1 MNTLHKISS
10 LVLIGI
16 SLFLISCNG
25 NKIENVESIQI
36 IPIPRE
42 IIIGTGTFALNTNT
56 SVYTNMIGDEKNRIL
71 EYLRLS
77 SLLLNKEAQKEK
89 TGTLQL
95 LLVESTNK
103 ENSESY
109 HLQINSSGIKIEAT
123 DGAGIFYGIQTLL
136 QLVEQYGM
144 EKIPAISINDYPY
157 LKYRGLLIDVSR
169 HFFSKEFIKKQI
181 DMMAYYKM
189 NRLHWHLVDGAGWR
203 IEIKKYPELTDK
215 TAWRLHENLVEW
227 SDNGKQYCSKGT
239 QGHMVVIIHRK
250 I

>member
-16 SLFLISCNG
+16 SLLLIFCNG

-36 IPIPRE
+36 IPIPQK

-123 DGAGIFYGIQTLL
+123 DGACMFYGIQTLL

-157 LKYRGLLIDVSR
+157 LKYRGLLIDHR
-169 HFFSKEFIKKQI
+169 NGNG
-181 DMMAYYKM
+181 Y
-189 NRLHWHLVDGAGWR
+189 NRPDVFP
-203 IEIKKYPELTDK
+203 Y
-215 TAWRLHENLVEW
+215 
-227 SDNGKQYCSKGT
+227 
-239 QGHMVVIIHRK
+239 IHHRAFYG
-250 I
+250 